1 MTNRFVTRFVA
12 ALALMA
18 AVALPAGAQAGSKV
32 VSSGKFVGASNHV
45 TTGGVTVIKTDSGTI
60 VMLEGDFSLDGA
72 PDPKVG
78 FGKNGS
84 YDSKSQ
90 IAHLANDKGLQIYQV
105 PASVDAKGYN
115 EFYIWCEKFA
125 VPLGVAK
132 LK

>member
-1 MTNRFVTRFVA
+1 MKNRYALRFAA

-18 AVALPAGAQAGSKV
+18 AFALPGGAEAASKV
-32 VSSGKFVGASNHV
+32 VSSGKFVGASKHE
-45 TTGGVTVIKTDSGTI
+45 TSGGVTVIKTDSGTI

-72 PDPKVG
+72 PDPKLG
-78 FGKNGS
+78 FGKDGA
-84 YDSKSQ
+84 YDSKSK
-90 IAHLANDKGLQIYQV
+90 IAHLAKNTGLQIYQV
-105 PASVDAKGYN
+105 PASVDPKGYN

>member
-1 MTNRFVTRFVA
+1 MKNRYVVRFAA
-12 ALALMA
+12 ALALLA
-18 AVALPAGAQAGSKV
+18 AFTLPGGAEAASKV

-60 VMLEGDFSLDGA
+60 VVLEGDFSLDGA
-72 PDPKVG
+72 PDPKLG

-84 YDSKSQ
+84 YDGKSK
-90 IAHLANDKGLQIYQV
+90 IAHLAKNTGLQIYKV
-105 PASVDAKGYN
+105 PASVDPKSYN
-115 EFYIWCEKFA
+115 EFYVWCQKFA